1 MDVRF
6 VFMTNDLNFKFLN
19 VDFQINDNILLLQMP
34 VTLLDSCKVTKNVD
48 INEVSSLIRRSGG
61 KVFNS

>member
-19 VDFQINDNILLLQMP
+19 VDFQINDKILLLQVP